1 MIVLLPYIH
10 SIHKRQRR
18 GLQFKI
24 TYVTVSKQSLG
35 IAGERVHDDTQN
47 LPGYWYQQKA
57 SYIILDMRKSTVGI
71 FIRRNDIP
79 SLNHHRIHKC
89 HCLL

>member
-35 IAGERVHDDTQN
+35 IAGEGFTTTHEI
-47 LPGYWYQQKA
+47 YQDIGINKKPHTSYLTCARAPLA
-57 SYIILDMRKSTVGI
+57 SSFEGTI
-71 FIRRNDIP
+71 FP
-79 SLNHHRIHKC
+79 P
-89 HCLL
+89 